1 MLYSIGRRVKLA
13 YSDHY
18 IGFSLY
24 MALRIR
30 YIAQEHIES
39 QDESSG
45 TTQRNCPGS
54 DVTVG

>member
-1 MLYSIGRRVKLA
+1 
-13 YSDHY
+13 
-18 IGFSLY
+18 